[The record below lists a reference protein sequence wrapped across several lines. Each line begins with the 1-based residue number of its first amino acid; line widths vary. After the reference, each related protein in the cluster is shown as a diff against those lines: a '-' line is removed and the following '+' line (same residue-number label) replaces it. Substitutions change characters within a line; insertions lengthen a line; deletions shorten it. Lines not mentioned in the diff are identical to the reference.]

1 MGLHTFVG
9 GVHPFEGKDLSKD
22 KPIRDLEPAGD
33 LIFPLSQHIGAPAKP
48 IVGVGDPVKRGQMIA
63 EAGGFVSAPVFS
75 SVSGKVKKI
84 EKHLNATGSMVDSIV
99 IENDGQYEETE
110 FKPVS
115 DLSALSGEEIVGR
128 IRDAGVVGM
137 GGAGFPTHV
146 KLSPKD
152 PSKIDYIIA
161 NCAECEPYLTSDYR
175 VMLEEPEKLVGGL
188 KIILQIFPHAKGV
201 LAVENNKPD
210 CIRKLSELVQNE
222 ENITVCE
229 LVTKYPQGGERQL
242 IHAVTGRD
250 INSKMLPADAGCIV
264 DNVATICAVYDA
276 VKLGKPVMDRVFTVS
291 GDAVCEPRNFRIHIG
306 TSFQELLDAAGGTV
320 REPKKMISGGPMMGF
335 AMYDLA
341 VPTTKTTSAL
351 LVFSEDQVSAYEATA
366 CISCGRCVEACPERL
381 VPSRLAKDA
390 EHNEKETFE
399 KWYGLECIECGSC
412 SFVCPARRPLAQE
425 IRTMK
430 KAILADKRAAAAKA
444 KAQEVKK

>member
-48 IVGVGDPVKRGQMIA
+48 VVGVGDPVKRGQMIA

-115 DLSALSGEEIVGR
+115 DLSALSGEDIVGR

-222 ENITVCE
+222 ENITV
-229 LVTKYPQGGERQL
+229 
-242 IHAVTGRD
+242 
-250 INSKMLPADAGCIV
+250 
-264 DNVATICAVYDA
+264 
-276 VKLGKPVMDRVFTVS
+276 
-291 GDAVCEPRNFRIHIG
+291 
-306 TSFQELLDAAGGTV
+306 
-320 REPKKMISGGPMMGF
+320 
-335 AMYDLA
+335 
-341 VPTTKTTSAL
+341 
-351 LVFSEDQVSAYEATA
+351 
-366 CISCGRCVEACPERL
+366 
-381 VPSRLAKDA
+381 
-390 EHNEKETFE
+390 
-399 KWYGLECIECGSC
+399 
-412 SFVCPARRPLAQE
+412 
-425 IRTMK
+425 
-430 KAILADKRAAAAKA
+430 
-444 KAQEVKK
+444 